1 MPGAFVSREIVMMKF
16 KKLACLKC
24 MPYLNKR
31 LEILMLSVVNNLSC
45 IFLNILQ
52 TMLTVI
58 FFVSIIV
65 FLSLLVSILE
75 KVLCK
80 RGMLILCL

>member
-1 MPGAFVSREIVMMKF
+1 M
-16 KKLACLKC
+16 KLACLKC
-24 MPYLNKR
+24 MPYFNKR

-52 TMLTVI
+52 TMFTVI

-65 FLSLLVSILE
+65 FLRSSLLVSILE

>member
-1 MPGAFVSREIVMMKF
+1 
-16 KKLACLKC
+16 

-65 FLSLLVSILE
+65 FLRSSLLVSILE

-80 RGMLILCL
+80 RVMLILCL